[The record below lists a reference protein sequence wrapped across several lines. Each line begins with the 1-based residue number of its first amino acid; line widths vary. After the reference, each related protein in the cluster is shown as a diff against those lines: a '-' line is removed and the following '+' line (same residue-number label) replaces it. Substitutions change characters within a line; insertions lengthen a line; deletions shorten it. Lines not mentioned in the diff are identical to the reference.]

1 MNGFVIFSKP
11 PPDASE
17 ANATSTTTT
26 LPVTLLA
33 LGSLRGV
40 ANASSARIIRGYSS
54 CKMDFDE
61 HGLIPVVA
69 QDHLTGQVR
78 MVAFATEQAVKL
90 TLETK
95 RATFWSRSR
104 GELWEKGRTS
114 GNTLAVTGVLVDCDA
129 DCLVYLVAPNGP
141 TCHTGAAT
149 CFFRRAELSGG
160 KVVVSDVEVP
170 APTLLARLEAVL
182 EARRASDAKAS
193 YAKSLYDAGP
203 AKIGE
208 KLVEE
213 AGELARAVAGEPD
226 DRVASEAADVLF
238 HVMVAL
244 RSRGVAFETVLREL
258 DRRSGTSGHDEKRA
272 RHAAG

>member
-1 MNGFVIFSKP
+1 
-11 PPDASE
+11 
-17 ANATSTTTT
+17 
-26 LPVTLLA
+26 
-33 LGSLRGV
+33 
-40 ANASSARIIRGYSS
+40 
-54 CKMDFDE
+54 MDFDE

-69 QDHLTGQVR
+69 QDHLTGEVR

-90 TLETK
+90 TLETG

-114 GNTLAVTGVLVDCDA
+114 GNTLAVSGVLVDCDA
-129 DCLVYLVAPNGP
+129 DCLVYLVAANGP

-160 KVVVSDVEVP
+160 SIHVSDAEVP

-182 EARRASDAKAS
+182 EARKASHAKAS
-193 YAKSLYDAGP
+193 YAKSLYEAGP

-213 AGELARAVAGEPD
+213 AGELARAVAAEGD
-226 DRVASEAADVLF
+226 DRVVSEAADVLF

-244 RSRGVAFETVLREL
+244 RSRGIALASVLREL
-258 DRRSGTSGHDEKRA
+258 DKRAGTSGHDEKRA
-272 RHAAG
+272 RQAAG